1 MATWL
6 ILRQYIVISAV
17 TDFCE
22 GNQPVI
28 VHSPHKRS
36 LKLCVGDF
44 RRFSWN
50 TVIPYLTI
58 PKLLRLHVS
67 IQGNLLGRYLIS
79 DRTLYQDIDQW
90 HAVTSLGDCCL
101 SGPLEKHH
109 HAPAVV
115 GNYDTK
121 RRQLNYCS
129 TITRW
134 CHVVSMSWSHHV
146 KVCTISFL
154 QNPDSVRFPITIVH
168 GTRHIAPLQWRH
180 NGRVC
185 VSNHQP
191 HDCLL
196 NCLFRRRSKK
206 TSKLRVTGLCAG
218 YSLIAGELSV
228 QISSNVEND
237 SIWWRHHDKLT
248 PWS

>member
-6 ILRQYIVISAV
+6 ILRQYIIISAV
-17 TDFCE
+17 TDFVRE
-22 GNQPVI
+22 TN
-28 VHSPHKRS
+28 RS
-36 LKLCVGDF
+36 SC
-44 RRFSWN
+44 
-50 TVIPYLTI
+50 IPRTNGRQSCALMIFYS
-58 PKLLRLHVS
+58 R
-67 IQGNLLGRYLIS
+67 QLLGRYLIS

-90 HAVTSLGDCCL
+90 HAVTSLGDWCL
-101 SGPLEKHH
+101 SGPLEKYH
-109 HAPAVV
+109 HAPAVD
-115 GNYDTK
+115 GNYDRK

-146 KVCTISFL
+146 KVCNISFL
-154 QNPDSVRFPITIVH
+154 RNPDSVRFPITIVH
-168 GTRHIAPLQWRH
+168 GKRHIAPLQWRH

-191 HDCLL
+191 QDCLL
-196 NCLFRRRSKK
+196 TCLFRRRSKK

-228 QISSNVEND
+228 QISSNVENV